1 MLRKTAKFFAVSV
14 AILVFAIGFKLTSK
28 NISSPFFKEQIEQTH
43 SKKTDNKLSNFDYGN
58 IRFVSKNIQMKPN
71 TICSNVA
78 DIIRRGELVVC
89 ALNHQN
95 KFFQI
100 KTKNGY
106 VGEDIRFASALGKAL
121 GVKVIYKMVY
131 KTYGDVV
138 EAIHN
143 GEGDVGIAELS
154 YTTERARKVV
164 YSEPYVNSRQL
175 ILINRIATVN
185 KDGETL
191 SKLLNTP
198 EAKIAVMKNTSYENY
213 AKMLFPKAQIL
224 SESEWENGV
233 VKELREGKVVAIIW
247 DEARIKPLIN
257 AHPDL
262 LLRFLPIV
270 LKGEKDP
277 ISAITSNKECSLHVF
292 INKFLE
298 NEYKSLSVKEMLQ
311 LYEDYVK

>member
-106 VGEDIRFASALGKAL
+106 D
-121 GVKVIYKMVY
+121 
-131 KTYGDVV
+131 
-138 EAIHN
+138 
-143 GEGDVGIAELS
+143 
-154 YTTERARKVV
+154 
-164 YSEPYVNSRQL
+164 
-175 ILINRIATVN
+175 
-185 KDGETL
+185 
-191 SKLLNTP
+191 
-198 EAKIAVMKNTSYENY
+198 
-213 AKMLFPKAQIL
+213 
-224 SESEWENGV
+224 
-233 VKELREGKVVAIIW
+233 
-247 DEARIKPLIN
+247 
-257 AHPDL
+257 
-262 LLRFLPIV
+262 
-270 LKGEKDP
+270 
-277 ISAITSNKECSLHVF
+277 
-292 INKFLE
+292 
-298 NEYKSLSVKEMLQ
+298 
-311 LYEDYVK
+311 

>member
-1 MLRKTAKFFAVSV
+1 MLRKAVKFFAVSIAV
-14 AILVFAIGFKLTSK
+14 LVFAICFKLTGKS
-28 NISSPFFKEQIEQTH
+28 ISFPFFKEKIEQTH

-58 IRFVSKNIQMKPN
+58 IQFVSKNIQMKPN
-71 TICSNVA
+71 AICSNVA
-78 DIIRRGELVVC
+78 DIIKRGELVVC

-95 KFFQI
+95 KFFQM

-106 VGEDIRFASALGKAL
+106 VGEDIRFASTLGKAL
-121 GVKVIYKMVY
+121 GVNVLYKMIY
-131 KTYGDVV
+131 QTYGDVV

-154 YTTERARKVV
+154 YTPERARKVA
-164 YSEPYVNSRQL
+164 YSESYVNSRQL

-185 KDGETL
+185 KDGNTL

-213 AKMLFPKAQIL
+213 AKMLFPRAQIL
-224 SESEWENGV
+224 SDSEWENGV
-233 VKELREGKVVAIIW
+233 VKKLLEGKVVAIIW

-257 AHPDL
+257 ANPDL

-311 LYEDYVK
+311 LYEDCVK